1 MNEFVLMIL
10 LLPVV
15 RCHAVE
21 LFGELYSPADWS
33 TLVNEDFP
41 EIVQIVNGEAPQ
53 ANASQPQSQSQAR
66 ALSLSR
72 SKTLQAIRLNTYVD
86 NASDTI
92 ASL

>member
-1 MNEFVLMIL
+1 MSEFVLMMFL
-10 LLPVV
+10 TGV

-41 EIVQIVNGEAPQ
+41 EIVQIVNGEALQ
-53 ANASQPQSQSQAR
+53 GNASQAR

-72 SKTLQAIRLNTYVD
+72 SKTLQAIRLNTYADFPRHYRV
-86 NASDTI
+86 AVSK
-92 ASL
+92 